1 MFLVDGAHNADG
13 ARWLKA
19 SVERYFPGRR
29 LFLIMGVFRDKE
41 YERIAQIMAPL
52 AERIYTVNL
61 PDEKRSLSAEKLK
74 KAAEIYCKGTVLAMD
89 GIDRAVEEAMRDAG
103 ERDVI
108 LAFGSLSYLGRVMEV
123 VQKKTAG

>member
-1 MFLVDGAHNADG
+1 MQTGPAGLRPLWNAIFQGGDCFSL
-13 ARWLKA
+13 W
-19 SVERYFPGRR
+19 
-29 LFLIMGVFRDKE
+29 E
-41 YERIAQIMAPL
+41 YSGIR
-52 AERIYTVNL
+52 TVNL

-74 KAAEIYCKGTVLAMD
+74 KTAGVYCKGTVLAMD
-89 GIDRAVEEAMRDAG
+89 GIDQAVEEAMRDAG

>member
-1 MFLVDGAHNADG
+1 M
-13 ARWLKA
+13 
-19 SVERYFPGRR
+19 
-29 LFLIMGVFRDKE
+29 LFRS
-41 YERIAQIMAPL
+41 
-52 AERIYTVNL
+52 
-61 PDEKRSLSAEKLK
+61 EKRSLSAEKLK